1 MNIVF
6 AILIFGF
13 LIFVHELGH
22 YLFARKF
29 GVEIEEFSIGMGPKL
44 FSRTSKKT
52 GILYSL
58 RLLPIGG
65 YVAMNGEDSESES
78 ENAFG
83 NKPVWQ
89 RIIIT
94 AAGGVINV
102 IVGVILMCAFVIS
115 SPNLAGT
122 TVAQFNEGSVSQTY
136 GLSLGD
142 EIIEVNG
149 TRVFTSQ
156 ELVYE
161 IMHDGTEPVDI
172 TVIRNG
178 DRIVIEN
185 IEFGIDDS
193 EGVTLGMPDF
203 KVYRVEKNFKN
214 VLKHSFGYSG
224 LAIRQVWES
233 LGDLIS
239 GKYGLSEVSG
249 PVGTTKVIGD
259 AADQGFI
266 YVVYLASL
274 ISVNLGILNLMP
286 IPALD
291 GGRIVFLFIE
301 AIRRKKLP
309 GNIEARIHQ
318 IGITL
323 LLLLMIVVTCKDVV
337 NLFK

>member
-1 MNIVF
+1 M
-6 AILIFGF
+6 IFGF

-29 GVEIEEFSIGMGPKL
+29 GVDIEEFSIGMGPKI

-65 YVAMNGEDSESES
+65 YVAMVGEDCEAES
-78 ENAFG
+78 ENAFS
-83 NKPVWQ
+83 KKKVWQ
-89 RIIIT
+89 RVIIT

-115 SPNLAGT
+115 SPHLAGT
-122 TVAQFNEGSVSQTY
+122 TVGQFNEGSVSQTY

-142 EIIEVNG
+142 EIIEVNK
-149 TRVFTSQ
+149 TRVYTSQ

-161 IMHDGTEPVDI
+161 IMHDGTEPVDL
-172 TVIRNG
+172 TVMRDG
-178 DRIVIEN
+178 KKVVIKDVK
-185 IEFGIDDS
+185 FGVQDA
-193 EGVTLGMPDF
+193 EGISLGMPDF

-214 VLKHSFGYSG
+214 VMKHSLGYSG

-239 GKYGLSEVSG
+239 GKYGLKDVSG

-266 YVVYLASL
+266 YVIYLASL

-291 GGRIVFLFIE
+291 GGRIVFLVIE

-309 GNIEARIHQ
+309 GNVEARIHQ
-318 IGITL
+318 VGITL
-323 LLLLMIVVTCKDVV
+323 LMLLMIIVTCKDVI